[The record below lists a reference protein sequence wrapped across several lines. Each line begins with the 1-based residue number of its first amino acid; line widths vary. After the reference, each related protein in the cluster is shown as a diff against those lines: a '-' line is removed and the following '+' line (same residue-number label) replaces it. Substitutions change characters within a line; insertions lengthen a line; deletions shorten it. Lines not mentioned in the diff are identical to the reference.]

1 MDTIFVNLQNSKTSG
16 PHVLILKFT
25 DKIDLRRGEK
35 SVVFSSLG
43 IYYIQK
49 NIINSYSNSK
59 FKISVPR
66 WNNEFEL
73 PDESSVSDIQD
84 YWQSILKK
92 NNESIDNSPIRI
104 YMKKIENIITFQIK
118 IGHYLEILIPET
130 KKLLGS
136 TKNKIAKAKIDKN
149 VPHLELTKVILVCC
163 NIFNN
168 NYQQDSRVSYTFVS
182 NKPFGQLLEISPT
195 DFIFLKIFNLVF

>member
-1 MDTIFVNLQNSKTSG
+1 
-16 PHVLILKFT
+16 
-25 DKIDLRRGEK
+25 
-35 SVVFSSLG
+35 
-43 IYYIQK
+43 
-49 NIINSYSNSK
+49 
-59 FKISVPR
+59 
-66 WNNEFEL
+66 
-73 PDESSVSDIQD
+73 
-84 YWQSILKK
+84 
-92 NNESIDNSPIRI
+92 
-104 YMKKIENIITFQIK
+104 MKKIENIITFQIK

-149 VPHLELTKVILVCC
+149 VPPLELTKVILVCC

-195 DFIFLKIFNLVF
+195 DLIFLKIFNLVF

>member
-104 YMKKIENIITFQIK
+104 YMK
-118 IGHYLEILIPET
+118 
-130 KKLLGS
+130 
-136 TKNKIAKAKIDKN
+136 
-149 VPHLELTKVILVCC
+149 
-163 NIFNN
+163 
-168 NYQQDSRVSYTFVS
+168 
-182 NKPFGQLLEISPT
+182 
-195 DFIFLKIFNLVF
+195 

>member
-25 DKIDLRRGEK
+25 DKTDLRRGEK
-35 SVVFSSLG
+35 SVAFSSLG

-163 NIFNN
+163 NIVNN

>member
-149 VPHLELTKVILVCC
+149 VPHLELAKVILVCC
-163 NIFNN
+163 NIVNN
-168 NYQQDSRVSYTFVS
+168 NYQQDSRVSYAFVS

>member
-149 VPHLELTKVILVCC
+149 VPHLELAKVILVCC
-163 NIFNN
+163 NIVNN

>member
-35 SVVFSSLG
+35 SVAFSSLG

-84 YWQSILKK
+84 YWSSILKK

-149 VPHLELTKVILVCC
+149 VPHLELAKVILVCC
-163 NIFNN
+163 NIVNN

>member
-84 YWQSILKK
+84 YWSSILKK

-136 TKNKIAKAKIDKN
+136 TKNKIAKGKIDKN
-149 VPHLELTKVILVCC
+149 VPHLELAKVILVCC
-163 NIFNN
+163 NIVNN

>member
-35 SVVFSSLG
+35 SVAFSSLG

-84 YWQSILKK
+84 YWSSILKK

-136 TKNKIAKAKIDKN
+136 TKNKIAKAKTDKN
-149 VPHLELTKVILVCC
+149 VPHLELAKVILVCC
-163 NIFNN
+163 NIVNN

>member
-35 SVVFSSLG
+35 SVAFSSLG

-84 YWQSILKK
+84 YWSSILKK

>member
-35 SVVFSSLG
+35 SVAFSSLG

-49 NIINSYSNSK
+49 NVINSYSNSK

-149 VPHLELTKVILVCC
+149 VPHLELAKVILVCC
-163 NIFNN
+163 NIVNN

>member
-35 SVVFSSLG
+35 SVAFSSLG